1 MATVD
6 FDESDTGKTVVDAE
20 GDEIGVVREVRGGRA
35 YVDPD
40 PSMMENVKS
49 RLGWGES
56 DEETYPLANEHVQKV
71 TDDEVRLD
79 RL

>member
-20 GDEIGVVREVRGGRA
+20 GDEIGVITEVRGDRA

-49 RLGWGES
+49 RLGWGDS
-56 DEETYPLANEHVQKV
+56 DDDAYPLKAEHVQKV
-71 TDDEVRLD
+71 TDNQVRLN